1 MLLRCQV
8 RPFGACSH
16 QSFTMTDYSFYTD
29 TYHGSLIP
37 EEDFPFWLGKAD
49 ARLEELTFG
58 RCFGAELPAATQTRV
73 SLAECAIADTL
84 FTFDSASAAP
94 IAAAAISEEK
104 VGSHSVKYN
113 DAISASQAL
122 SSQIRSLA
130 SAYLL
135 TTGLLNRACMIAD

>member
-1 MLLRCQV
+1 MS
-8 RPFGACSH
+8 A
-16 QSFTMTDYSFYTD
+16 DYSFYTD

-37 EEDFPFWLGKAD
+37 EEDFPLWLGKAD

-58 RCFGAELPAATQTRV
+58 RCFRADLPAATQIRV

-84 FTFDSASAAP
+84 FSFDSASAAP
-94 IAAAAISEEK
+94 IAAATISEDK

-122 SSQIRSLA
+122 SSQIRSLV

-135 TTGLLNRACMIAD
+135 TTGLLNRACTIVD

>member
-1 MLLRCQV
+1 MCD
-8 RPFGACSH
+8 FI
-16 QSFTMTDYSFYTD
+16 FYTD
-29 TYHGSLIP
+29 VYHGNLIS
-37 EEDFPFWLGKAD
+37 EEDFPFYIGKAD
-49 ARLEELTFG
+49 ARLEELTYG
-58 RCFGAELPAATQTRV
+58 HCFNEDLPAATQTRV

-84 FTFDSASAAP
+84 FSFDSASAAP
-94 IAAAAISEEK
+94 ITAAAITEEK

-135 TTGLLNRACMIAD
+135 TTGLLNRACTIVD

>member
-1 MLLRCQV
+1 M
-8 RPFGACSH
+8 S
-16 QSFTMTDYSFYTD
+16 TYDFYVN
-29 TYHGSLIP
+29 TYHGTLIP
-37 EEDFPFWLGKAD
+37 EEDFPFYIGKAD
-49 ARLEELTFG
+49 ARLEELTYG
-58 RCFGAELPAATQTRV
+58 HCFNADLPSAIQTRV

-84 FTFDSASAAP
+84 FSFDSASAAP

-113 DAISASQAL
+113 DAVSASQAL

-135 TTGLLNRACMIAD
+135 TTGLLNRACYIVD

>member
-1 MLLRCQV
+1 MS
-8 RPFGACSH
+8 A
-16 QSFTMTDYSFYTD
+16 DYSFYTN

-49 ARLEELTFG
+49 ARLEELTYG
-58 RCFGAELPAATQTRV
+58 HCFSEDLPAATHTRV
-73 SLAECAIADTL
+73 SLAECAIADVL
-84 FTFDSASAAP
+84 FSSDTAAGGLT
-94 IAAAAISEEK
+94 AGTAISEEK

-113 DAISASQAL
+113 DAVTAAQAL

-135 TTGLLNRACMIAD
+135 TTGLLNRACRILD

>member
-1 MLLRCQV
+1 
-8 RPFGACSH
+8 
-16 QSFTMTDYSFYTD
+16 MTDFIFYTD
-29 TYHGSLIP
+29 IYHGNLIS
-37 EEDFPFWLGKAD
+37 EEDFPFYIGKAD
-49 ARLEELTFG
+49 ARLGELTYG
-58 RCFGAELPAATQTRV
+58 HCFSEDLPAAVQTRV

-84 FTFDSASAAP
+84 FSFDSASAAP
-94 IAAAAISEEK
+94 IAAATISEEK

-135 TTGLLNRACMIAD
+135 TTGLLNRACRILD

>member
-1 MLLRCQV
+1 MS
-8 RPFGACSH
+8 A
-16 QSFTMTDYSFYTD
+16 DYSFYTE

-37 EEDFPFWLGKAD
+37 EEDFAFWLGRAD

-58 RCFGAELPAATQTRV
+58 RCFRTDLPAATQIRV

-84 FTFDSASAAP
+84 FSVDSASAAP

-135 TTGLLNRACMIAD
+135 TTGLLNRACYIVD

>member
-1 MLLRCQV
+1 MS
-8 RPFGACSH
+8 A
-16 QSFTMTDYSFYTD
+16 DYSFYTE
-29 TYHGSLIP
+29 TYHGTLIP
-37 EEDFPFWLGKAD
+37 EEEFPFWLGRAD

-58 RCFGAELPAATQTRV
+58 RCFRTELPAAVQTRV
-73 SLAECAIADTL
+73 SLAECAIADVL
-84 FTFDSASAAP
+84 FSSDTAAGGLT
-94 IAAAAISEEK
+94 AGTAISEEK

-113 DAISASQAL
+113 DAVTAAQAL

>member
-1 MLLRCQV
+1 MS
-8 RPFGACSH
+8 A
-16 QSFTMTDYSFYTD
+16 DYSFYTD

-49 ARLEELTFG
+49 ARLEELPYG
-58 RCFGAELPAATQTRV
+58 RCFSEDLPAATQTRV

-84 FTFDSASAAP
+84 FSFDSASAAP

-122 SSQIRSLA
+122 ASQIRSLA

-135 TTGLLNRACMIAD
+135 TTGLLNRACMIVD

>member
-1 MLLRCQV
+1 MC
-8 RPFGACSH
+8 
-16 QSFTMTDYSFYTD
+16 DYIFYTD
-29 TYHGSLIP
+29 VYHGNLIS
-37 EEDFPFWLGKAD
+37 EEDFPFYIGKAD
-49 ARLEELTFG
+49 ARLEELTYG
-58 RCFGAELPAATQTRV
+58 HCFNEDLPAATQTRV

-84 FTFDSASAAP
+84 FSFDSASAAP
-94 IAAAAISEEK
+94 ITAAAITEEK

-135 TTGLLNRACMIAD
+135 TTGLLNRACTIVD

>member
-1 MLLRCQV
+1 MCN
-8 RPFGACSH
+8 FI
-16 QSFTMTDYSFYTD
+16 FYTD
-29 TYHGSLIP
+29 VYHGNLIS
-37 EEDFPFWLGKAD
+37 EEDFPFFIGKAD
-49 ARLEELTFG
+49 ARLEELTYG
-58 RCFGAELPAATQTRV
+58 RCFRADLPAATQIRV

-84 FTFDSASAAP
+84 FSFDSASAAP
-94 IAAAAISEEK
+94 ITAAAITEEK

>member
-1 MLLRCQV
+1 
-8 RPFGACSH
+8 
-16 QSFTMTDYSFYTD
+16 MTDYTFYTD
-29 TYHGSLIP
+29 TYHGTLIP
-37 EEDFPFWLGKAD
+37 EEDYPFYIGKAD
-49 ARLEELTFG
+49 ARLEELTYG
-58 RCFGAELPAATQTRV
+58 HCFNEDLPVAAQTRV

-84 FTFDSASAAP
+84 FSFDSASASS

-122 SSQIRSLA
+122 ASQIRSLA

-135 TTGLLNRACMIAD
+135 TTGLLNRACYIVD

>member
-1 MLLRCQV
+1 MS
-8 RPFGACSH
+8 A
-16 QSFTMTDYSFYTD
+16 DYSFYTE

-49 ARLEELTFG
+49 ARLEELTYG
-58 RCFGAELPAATQTRV
+58 HCFSEDLPAATLTRV

-84 FTFDSASAAP
+84 FSFDSASAAP
-94 IAAAAISEEK
+94 ITAAAITEEK